1 MKCKGSKALAKWRAS
16 RLLSSVGNISSV
28 NSNSRTPDLVSSSKL
43 DPILESTFGA
53 ARSVEAWDG
62 PECEIL
68 LRDERLEMDT
78 RLQLMA
84 QYDPGTMSELRKI
97 KGFCMH
103 ESILAFSSFFSG
115 RSSSQRLSTSIG
127 CLLPTSCLL
136 LLPFFLPPSS
146 LPSHLLFSLPPPGEC
161 GSMHKSTPSAL

>member
-1 MKCKGSKALAKWRAS
+1 
-16 RLLSSVGNISSV
+16 VGNISSV
-28 NSNSRTPDLVSSSKL
+28 DSNSRTPDLVKL
-43 DPILESTFGA
+43 DHILESTFGA

-103 ESILAFSSFFSG
+103 ESILAFSSFPEVLNGF
-115 RSSSQRLSTSIG
+115 Q
-127 CLLPTSCLL
+127 P
-136 LLPFFLPPSS
+136 
-146 LPSHLLFSLPPPGEC
+146 
-161 GSMHKSTPSAL
+161 A